1 VPKNRTKLRK
11 IHTLAITYPTLTLRN
26 IPPRAIEMVRVQIFS
41 TVRMKVFGRFQ
52 SLPSCA
58 FGRWKAT
65 TFDSTRGS
73 DLDEDM
79 GDCGDREVVFEL
91 PRSLF
96 FENR

>member
-1 VPKNRTKLRK
+1 
-11 IHTLAITYPTLTLRN
+11 
-26 IPPRAIEMVRVQIFS
+26 MVRIQIFS
-41 TVRMKVFGRFQ
+41 TVRMKVFGRFQTNLQEYRAILPVQ

-96 FENR
+96 FENG